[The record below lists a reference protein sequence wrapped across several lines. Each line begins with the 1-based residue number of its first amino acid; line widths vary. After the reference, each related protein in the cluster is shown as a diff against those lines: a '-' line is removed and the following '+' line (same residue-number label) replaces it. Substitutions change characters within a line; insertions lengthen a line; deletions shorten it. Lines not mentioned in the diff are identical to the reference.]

1 MDGKPG
7 ALVDMIGV
15 SKSYGGVHAVR
26 GVDFSIRPGEV
37 HALLGENGAGKST
50 LMKVLC
56 GEVSGY
62 RGEIRIGGRPVAL
75 SSPVDAQRAG
85 IAMIHQELDLVPA
98 LSIAKNVFLGREP
111 RTRLRTVDVRRM
123 VRDTARLLARAGVR
137 LDPRRPVEQLRT
149 GEQQLVTIAKA
160 LSLDARILIM
170 DEPTSAL
177 SSHEVDQLFGVISE
191 LRGAGTGIVYISH
204 RMDEIGRVAD
214 RATVLRNGSLVAEFD
229 ARSMTAT
236 QASEAMVGRPLHQMF
251 RAGTHRPVTE
261 AEELLRVENLVVIP
275 RRPRAGRRDP
285 AGISLRV
292 RRGEIVGLAGL
303 LGSGRTE
310 LLETLFGVGLRGRW
324 HGRVLLADRPV
335 RPTGPRQ
342 ALGLGIAFLR
352 EAARMAGRGPAGG
365 RPVGAARARQAAGL
379 GNGFVPEDRRIA
391 GLALEHSVLANT
403 VLSVV
408 GRIAKL
414 GVVSRS
420 TEQALTRRTTER
432 LSVKLASMSSPV
444 GSLSGGNQQ
453 KVVLG
458 RGLLTEPT
466 LLLLDEPTRGVD
478 IGAKAEIYRLLGQ
491 IASQG
496 VGVLLASSEPAE
508 LIGICDRVVV
518 LRGGRSVREL
528 ETDGVS
534 EAALLAAVMGEGAM
548 GEGARP
554 EPALGE
560 AG

>member
-7 ALVDMIGV
+7 ASVEMIGV

-75 SSPVDAQRAG
+75 SSPVEAQRAG

-98 LSIAKNVFLGREP
+98 LSIAENVWLGREP

-214 RATVLRNGSLVAEFD
+214 RATVLRNGSVVAEFD

-251 RAGTHRPVTE
+251 RAGTHRPVAE

-310 LLETLFGVGLRGRW
+310 LLETLFGLGLKGRW
-324 HGRVLLADRPV
+324 TGRVLLADRPV

-342 ALGLGIAFLR
+342 ALRLGFA
-352 EAARMAGRGPAGG
+352 
-365 RPVGAARARQAAGL
+365 
-379 GNGFVPEDRRIA
+379 FVPEDRRIA
-391 GLALEHSVLANT
+391 GLALDHSVLANT

-478 IGAKAEIYRLLGQ
+478 IGAKAEIYRLLGE
-491 IASQG
+491 IAGQG

-508 LIGICDRVVV
+508 LIGVCDRVVV

-528 ETDGVS
+528 DTAGVS
-534 EAALLAAVMGEGAM
+534 EATLLAAAMGAGVMGAGVMGADAMGADAMGAGAM
-548 GEGARP
+548 GAGARP
-554 EPALGE
+554 PEQALGE

>member
-7 ALVDMIGV
+7 ASVDMIGV

-26 GVDFSIRPGEV
+26 DVDFSIRPGEV

-62 RGEIRIGGRPVAL
+62 RGEIWIGGRPVAL

-98 LSIAKNVFLGREP
+98 LSIAENVFLGREP

-214 RATVLRNGSLVAEFD
+214 RATVLRNGSVVAEFD
-229 ARSMTAT
+229 ARSMTAA

-251 RAGTHRPVTE
+251 RAGTHRPVAE

-310 LLETLFGVGLRGRW
+310 LLETLFGLGLKGRW
-324 HGRVLLADRPV
+324 TGRVLLADRPV

-342 ALGLGIAFLR
+342 ALRLGFA
-352 EAARMAGRGPAGG
+352 
-365 RPVGAARARQAAGL
+365 
-379 GNGFVPEDRRIA
+379 FVPEDRRLA
-391 GLALEHSVLANT
+391 GLALDHSVLANT

-528 ETDGVS
+528 HTDGVS
-534 EAALLAAVMGEGAM
+534 EATLLAAAMGEGAM
-548 GEGARP
+548 GQGAMGQGARPPGSLGARP